1 MWRTPA
7 LTAPSREVSPTQL
20 SPTQT
25 RPAAQDQPR
34 CSGDPAQSPACPPS
48 REPQRAGPGPAPP
61 RPPHASVPACTRGS
75 LRCAAHGGP
84 ENPGRPLCWGPDN
97 RLSWRGSCAAHASSV
112 YRAGPPRP
120 ARAGRGTRR
129 SRTSPAQP
137 SPRPGWPQSLCAGQQ
152 GKRERGQ
159 PSGPASVRPSVRP
172 SRGIGPAE
180 RTPLQPGLAE
190 PRRHVTGQARA
201 ERWRPGTSGD
211 RNRSCGGT
219 RGGAARQFDR
229 DTTQPISF
237 YLSSLEELLGWK
249 PTSDDDFNV
258 ATTPL
263 AERQPPLHSKRPRT
277 LVCHDMKNGYLED
290 RFIQGSAARAPYV
303 FYHWQYIDIFVYFSH
318 HTVTIPPVTWTN
330 AAHRNGVS
338 VLGTFITEWTDGGKL
353 CESFLAGEAHAYHA
367 VAEQLVN
374 IARFYCFDGWLV
386 NIENTLS
393 EAAVQNLP
401 LFLHRLRERLQQ
413 ALPGGLVI
421 WYDSVLQSGELQW
434 QNELNEKNRVFF
446 DACDGFFTNYNWQE
460 EHLERTRAQ
469 AGERLADVY
478 VGIDVFA
485 RGKVVGGG
493 FETDKPLRLIR
504 KHGFSAAI
512 FAPGWVYEYLGKEGF
527 LQNENKFW
535 ALLSELLPTHSIGA
549 LPFSTCFCL
558 GMGTGRF
565 SAGQEEEVGPWYNLS
580 GQDIQPL
587 FTDRGAPGET
597 GGWLCT
603 RCSLQ
608 DAWNGGSCLLIQG
621 AIPPEA
627 DQVAVRLFSFQL
639 PAPPK
644 LFLSLLYKLEAS
656 PEVVVA
662 LELSTRDTS
671 VSALPGL
678 ATRHQPQP
686 LTTPPTP
693 PLGAAPRLWTTG
705 RGGLG
710 EPVLRVGAEE
720 LHPAGPSTD
729 PVLPPAGPPRKTFH
743 LPPWGDPGEQPGGAI
758 CLWGP
763 WGRGGAGLW

>member
-1 MWRTPA
+1 M
-7 LTAPSREVSPTQL
+7 E
-20 SPTQT
+20 
-25 RPAAQDQPR
+25 
-34 CSGDPAQSPACPPS
+34 
-48 REPQRAGPGPAPP
+48 AGHK
-61 RPPHASVPACTRGS
+61 R
-75 LRCAAHGGP
+75 GP
-84 ENPGRPLCWGPDN
+84 EPELRRNKR
-97 RLSWRGSCAAHASSV
+97 
-112 YRAGPPRP
+112 
-120 ARAGRGTRR
+120 RR
-129 SRTSPAQP
+129 SFPPATE
-137 SPRPGWPQSLCAGQQ
+137 SQ
-152 GKRERGQ
+152 GATILHKTVSYA
-159 PSGPASVRPSVRP
+159 PH
-172 SRGIGPAE
+172 
-180 RTPLQPGLAE
+180 PLP
-190 PRRHVTGQARA
+190 
-201 ERWRPGTSGD
+201 
-211 RNRSCGGT
+211 
-219 RGGAARQFDR
+219 ARQFDR

-693 PLGAAPRLWTTG
+693 PLGAAPRLVPSLPPPRCYELELKNCILQDLALILSCRQLGPHERRFTCRLGEIRVLDAASPRLSAPQVASLQASQLLWHKTLGTDQLSLSLTLRWSYPPHQARCFRIYCQGAASHGG
-705 RGGLG
+705 RPLPLLQEPDLLGQAHATLYRVGGLAV
-710 EPVLRVGAEE
+710 PAV
-720 LHPAGPSTD
+720 PAGASNQVAFFVEPILNEGFTVDRSRWGRLELVYSDPPSPST
-729 PVLPPAGPPRKTFH
+729 
-743 LPPWGDPGEQPGGAI
+743 
-758 CLWGP
+758 
-763 WGRGGAGLW
+763 